1 MFSMDDNEKLLDYL
15 KRISADLH
23 QTRRRLREAESR
35 NSEPIAIIGLACRFP
50 AGAETPED
58 LWRLLA
64 TGQDA
69 IGGFPDDRGWD
80 LGALAQ
86 TDPDQRG
93 TSYVGEGGFLDGAS
107 RFDAGFFGVSPRE
120 ALAMDPQQRLLLEV
134 SWEAFERAGID
145 PLSLRGSRTG
155 VFAGTNG
162 QDYASVLMRA
172 LPALDGAEGYI
183 ATGTSASVLSG
194 RVSYTLGLEGP
205 AVTVDTACSSS
216 LVALHWAA
224 QALRSGECSLALA
237 GGVTVMSTPHAF
249 VEFSRQRGLAADGR
263 CKPFAD
269 AADGTGW
276 GEGAGVLLVERLS
289 DAQRHGHPVLAVLKG
304 SAINQDGA
312 SNGLTAPNGPS
323 QQRVI
328 LQALTDAGLAVHDV
342 DAVEAH
348 GTGTTLGDPI
358 EAQALLATY
367 GRDRDRP
374 LWLGSVK
381 SNIGH
386 TQAAAGVAGVLK
398 VVLALQHGVLP
409 KTLHVDTP
417 TSHVDWSAGSVE
429 LLTEAQPWPAGDR
442 PRRAGVSSFGIS
454 GTNAHVIIEEAPPSE
469 AGAPVAAAAPVVPWV
484 LSGKTPEAVRAQADR
499 LAGHLAGQPDLS
511 PPDVGFSLAT
521 SRSALDERAVVVGAD
536 RAELLDGL
544 AALAGGEPAP
554 GVVTGRVAGGTGP
567 VLVFPGQGSQWVGMA
582 VSLLDASEVFAAR
595 WAECEVALSS
605 FVDWSLTEVARSADP
620 AVLERVDVVQPLLW
634 AVMVALAEV
643 WRSAGVEPAAVIG
656 HSQGEI
662 AAAVVA
668 GALSVEDGARV
679 VSLRAKAIT
688 ELAGTGGM
696 LSVPLPVAGVEA
708 GLDPRLGVAAVNG
721 PSATVVSGEV
731 TALDEAQ
738 ARWEAEGVR
747 VRRVPVDYASHS
759 PQVEAI
765 RARILADLAP
775 VRPSSVDTVFF
786 STLTGAAIDTAE
798 LTAGYWYRNLRATVK
813 FEDAVRAAVAAGH
826 TVFVE
831 SSAHP
836 VLTVGVEQTLDAL
849 DVAGAA
855 VPTLRRDHGGLRQ
868 VYRAF
873 GEAFTRGVAV
883 AWDRLTPGRRV
894 ELPTYAFQRDRYWAD
909 PAPGAAG
916 DPASM
921 GLGSAGHAL
930 LGAVVSVAESGQVVL
945 TGKLSTRAQP
955 WLADHAVLGSVL
967 VPGTAFVELA
977 VRAGDQVGCRVV
989 EELTLEAPLVLPA
1002 AGAVQVQV
1010 AVEAGDGGRR
1020 AVTVHARPDDA
1031 DAAWVRHAAGV
1042 LDVDG
1047 PAEPGSLAEW
1057 PPPGAEPLPLDG
1069 FYEAYAQAGYG
1080 YGPAFRGLG
1089 AAWRAEGAVYADVE
1103 LPPEAGAPD
1112 GFGVHPALLDAC
1124 LHAAGL
1130 GGLLGAAAGPRLP
1143 FAWSGVRVHA
1153 EGARRVRVALAA
1165 QGPDSFGVV
1174 VADETG
1180 APVATVDSLALRA
1193 VADGALRAGVGSLF
1207 EVAWEPV
1214 AAEPSAAWAEVV
1226 EPADTADALAAIQ
1239 RWLARPEGRLA
1250 VVTRDAVGVTAD
1262 DPVTGLAQAGV
1273 WGLVRSAQSEHP
1285 GRFVLVDTDGEVPA
1299 GLPDEPQL
1307 AVRDGALYVPR
1318 LRRAATTA
1326 EAEWPT
1332 EGTVLITGGTGL
1344 LGGLVARH
1352 LVVEHGVRDLVL
1364 LSRRGMAAP
1373 GAAELADLDASVRI
1387 VACDAADRVAL
1398 AEVLGT
1404 IEHLSAVV
1412 HATGV
1417 LDDGVVE
1424 SLSPERLETVWRPK
1438 VDVAWNLHELAGDVE
1453 KFVLFSSAAGVF
1465 GAAGQGSYAA
1475 ANTWLDALAQ
1485 HRRARGL
1492 PATSMAWGLWEQ
1504 ASGMTEALDGDDHRR
1519 LGRSGLVELPTEDGL
1534 ALFDAAA
1541 STLVVPVALDFATLR
1556 ARGVP
1561 PLLRGLVRG
1570 GGRRAVRTAAAGGAF
1585 AKRLSG
1591 LGTEERRRFVLG
1603 TVRAQVAEVLGHG
1616 SGDAIDPRRPFGEIG
1631 FDSLTAV
1638 ELRNRLTAV
1647 TGLKLPATLVFDFPT
1662 PAALADHLRT
1672 AVLDGDRAETAIA
1685 RPVAADEPVAII
1697 GMACRFPGGVGSPD
1711 ELWQFVSGG
1720 GDGISAL
1727 PGDRGWDL
1735 PGGGAGGFLPDA
1747 ADFDAAFF
1755 GISPREALAMDP
1767 QQRLLLETAWEA
1779 VEHAGIDATA
1789 LRGSRTGVFAGLMYH
1804 DYAARLTS
1812 VPEEAA
1818 GYLGTGNSGSV
1829 ASGRISYTL
1838 GLEGP
1843 SATVD
1848 TACSSSLVALHLA
1861 AQSLR
1866 AGECSLALAG
1876 GVTVLATP
1884 ALFAEMAAQGGLAD
1898 DGRCKAFADAAN
1910 GAGFSEGVGVLVV
1923 ERLSDARRNG
1933 HEVLAVVRGSA
1944 VNSDGASNGLTAPNG
1959 PSQQRVIRQ
1968 ALASAGLSPQDVDA
1982 VEAHGTGT
1990 TLGDPIEAQA
2000 LLATYGQDRE
2010 EPLWLGSVKSNLGH
2024 TQAAAGVAGV
2034 IKMVQAMRHGVLPKT
2049 LHVDAPS
2056 SHVDWPSGAV
2066 ELLTEARDWPRRG
2079 RPRRAGVS
2087 SFGISGTNAHV
2098 VIEEAPRPAA
2108 PPPAAPPAAVVP
2120 WVLSA
2125 KTATALRAQARRLAG
2140 HAAGLPAADVGFSL
2154 ATGRARLE
2162 ERAVVVGG
2170 DAGEL
2175 LAGVTALADGA
2186 AAPNVVT
2193 GRVADVDA
2201 GPVLVFPGQ
2210 GSQWAGMAVSLLDAS
2225 EVFAARWAECEAALS
2240 SFVDWSLTGVAR
2252 ADDPSVL
2259 ERVDVVQPLLWA
2271 VMVSLAELWRAA
2283 GVVPAAVIGH
2293 SQGEIAAAVVA
2304 GALSLEDGARVVA
2317 LRAKAITEL
2326 AGTGGMLSVPL
2337 PVAEVETGLDPRL
2350 GIAAVN
2356 GPSATVVSGEADA
2369 LDAVQAAWEAAG
2381 VRVRRVPVDYASH
2394 SPQVEAVR
2402 ERILVDLAPV
2412 TPSSV
2417 DTVFVST
2424 LTGEAIDTA
2433 ELTADYWYRNLR
2445 ATVKFEDAVRAA
2457 IAAGHTVFVESSAH
2471 PVLTVGVQQTLDALE
2486 VAGAVVPTLR
2496 RDHGDLRQLYTAFG
2510 QAFVHGVAVAW
2521 DRLTPGH
2528 RVGLPT
2534 YAFQRERFWL
2544 DAGAPVR
2551 AADAAEAEFWRAV
2564 EAEDL
2569 AAVAGTL
2576 ELTGGELGTVVPALS
2591 AWRKRRRSLSAL
2603 DGLRYRVTW
2612 QPLTTPA
2619 TRLDGRWLLVTGGD
2633 DAGVADLLTA
2643 AGAEVRTL
2651 AVTDPAREA
2660 LAEQL
2665 RTYDDLRGIVSTL
2678 ALGEGGLLDTAALV
2692 QALGDA
2698 GLRCPLWTVT
2708 RGAVAVGGAEEPHAG
2723 QAAVWGFGRVA
2734 ALEHPGRWGGLIDLP
2749 ARPDARAAGRLAFAL
2764 AGRSGEDEVA
2774 VRASGV
2780 FGRRLVRAPGQAPV
2794 RRWAPRGTVLVTG
2807 GTGALGAHIAR
2818 WAAETADRVLLL
2830 SRRGPEAPAA
2840 RDLLAELGD
2849 RLEVV
2854 ACDVTDRAALERV
2867 LGTIPAERPL
2877 SAVLHAAAVLE
2888 DRVVDGLTPELF
2900 DAVLPVKAV
2909 AARHLHELTDGHD
2922 LDAFVLFSSLTG
2934 TAGNAGQANYAAAN
2948 AFLDALAEQRRAAG
2962 LPATSIAWGAW
2973 ADSLAT
2979 GSAVREDRMRRGG
2992 VGFLAAEQ
3000 GIAALR
3006 GAVEHDDTT
3015 VVVADIDWPRFA
3027 AGRRGPLFEGI
3038 PEAVVDRPATG
3049 SAELARTLAETAE
3062 GERHRLVLDLVR
3074 AHAAAV
3080 LGHASAGAVDART
3093 SFRELGFDSLT
3104 AVELRNRLAAA
3115 TGLTLPATLVFDYPN
3130 AEVMAGHLLGAALG
3144 GPPETAPVPVAAAVA
3159 DDPIAVVSMGCR
3171 FPAGVRTPE
3180 QLWRLLADGR
3190 DVITEFPGDRGWDL
3204 AGLYDPDPDSP
3215 GKSYARHG
3223 GFLDDPGEFDPA
3235 FFGISPR
3242 EALAMDP
3249 QQRVL
3254 LEICWEAVE
3263 RAGIDPVTLRGS
3275 ATGVFAGTNGQ
3286 DYSALLAA
3294 GPAGL
3299 EGYTLTGNAASV
3311 VSGRVAY
3318 TLGLEGPAVSVD
3330 TACSASLV
3338 AVHLAAQALRAG
3350 ECSLALAGGVTVMAT
3365 PSLFVQFSR
3374 QRGLAVDGRCKAFAA
3389 SADGTSWGE
3398 GAGVVVLERLSD
3410 ARRNGHPVLA
3420 VLRGSAV
3427 NQDGASNGITAPNGP
3442 SQQRLIRQTLALA
3455 GLAPRDVDA
3464 VEAHGTGTSLGDPIE
3479 AQGLIATY
3487 GQDRDRPLLIGSVK
3501 SNLGHTQAAAGIA
3514 GLLKTVLALQHGVLP
3529 ATLHVDRP
3537 TPEVDWSAGAVELL
3551 TEARPWPR
3559 TGGLRRAA
3567 VSAFGVSGTNAHL
3580 IVEQAPPAGPAESTV
3595 DRLVPWLLS
3604 GRTEDALAAQSA
3616 RLAEFVG
3623 DRPELSFVDIGFS
3636 LASTR
3641 AAFEHRAV
3649 VLGADRTALAD
3660 GVAGRRPAAVLAGT
3674 ARADRGR
3681 LGVLFSG
3688 QGSQYSGMGRA
3699 LRERFPV
3706 FADAFDAVCARLD
3719 LLLDRPLGEVLWEA
3733 EDDTV
3738 DRTVYAQA
3746 GLFAFEVALYRLTE
3760 SFGVVPEVLIGHSI
3774 GEVAA
3779 AHVAGVLSLDDA
3791 CVLVAARGRL
3801 MQDLPDGGAML
3812 AVRATE
3818 EEVAALLG
3826 DRVSLAAVNG
3836 PASVVVSGDTDAVAA
3851 VETWAA
3857 GQGRKAKRL
3866 RVSHAFHSHRMEPM
3880 LAEFTAKLGTLEFR
3894 PPAIPIV
3901 STLTGKVADAAELCT
3916 PRYWADQVRNTV
3928 RFAEAVRGAA
3938 AYGVDTFV
3946 ELGPDAVLAAAAGEV
3961 LADEDALVVSTQR
3974 AGRDP
3979 EHTLLAALARLHVD
3993 GAAIDW
3999 APVFDGAR
4007 RVDLPTYAFQH
4018 RSFWV
4023 RPVRRP
4029 AGDVTAA
4036 GLGSTGHPLLGAA
4049 VPLAESGQ
4057 CVLTARLSVA
4067 THPWL
4072 ADHAVGGTVLLPAT
4086 AFVEL
4091 ALHAA
4096 GQVGCGR
4103 LEELTLAAP
4112 LVLPEDGSVQVQL
4125 TAGEAGQAGRRTLTV
4140 HGRIGDD
4147 PWTRHADGVVAP
4159 GAPGAPDVSALAAWP
4174 PPGASALPVAEFHD
4188 QLAAL
4193 GFGFGPV
4200 FRGLTAAWRTG
4211 DDVFAEAVL
4220 PEGATPGAAEFGL
4233 HPALL
4238 DAGVQAVGLGEGLAA
4253 TEGARLPFSWS
4264 GVELHATGAGRL
4276 RVRLS
4281 KLGPDRV
4288 AVLAVD
4294 GSGAAVFSAE
4304 SLTLRKL
4311 TAPPSRTGHLFALE
4325 WQPIATAVEGGGSL
4339 GALAAQVGEVS
4350 AGVAVAEAG
4359 RAVPLT
4365 QLGEVSP
4372 GVAVAGPGGAVPVA
4386 QLGEVAA
4393 GVVAAVPGG
4402 AVPAAHLGEVPPGVA
4417 VAEPGRPV
4425 AAAHLGEIP
4434 PDITVAELAVPG
4446 GDLVSAAHAVAAQAL
4461 ELVRSWL
4468 ADGPADARLA
4478 VVTRGAIAVG
4488 DTDPVPG
4495 VAAATAWGL
4504 VRSAQSE
4511 HPGRFVL
4518 VDTDESATL
4527 AAALATGEP
4536 QVAVRDGAV
4545 LAPRLARLTG
4555 EPAAVAW
4562 DTEGT
4567 TLVTGATGMVGG
4579 LVARHLVTRHG
4590 VRDLL
4595 LLSRR
4600 GPDAEGAAELLA
4612 ELTGLGA
4619 RATLVACDAADRA
4632 ALERALAGVRV
4643 ASVVHTAGV
4652 VDDGLVETLT
4662 PERLSAVL
4670 RSKVDAVVNLREL
4683 AGEAGVF
4690 AVCSAAA
4697 GLFGGP
4703 GQSAYAAA
4711 NSFADAYAR
4720 HSRAAG
4726 VPMTALA
4733 WGMWAA
4739 DGGMTAQ
4746 LGAADRAR
4754 IARSGFAPI
4763 DAELGMELFD
4773 ASLGMDRALTVPVRL
4788 DFGVLRAAPAV
4799 HPLLRG
4805 LVRPA
4810 PQRPA
4815 PVADLTALSGA
4826 DLARQLTEL
4835 VRRQVAEVLGHDSP
4849 LAVPPDRGFL
4859 ELGFD
4864 SLAAVELRNR
4874 LVAATSARL
4883 APTAVFDYPTVTDLA
4898 AHLVELLADD
4908 GAATA
4913 PVTEEIAKLEA
4924 LLATA
4929 DPGDEEI
4936 TTRLRR
4942 LMATWTERERQSGPS
4957 EGSDLAEADAE
4968 ELFSLLDQELGTA

>member
-1 MFSMDDNEKLLDYL
+1 MDDNEKLLDYL

-69 IGGFPDDRGWD
+69 IGGFPGDRGWD

-93 TSYVGEGGFLDGAS
+93 TSYVSEGGFLADAS

-162 QDYASVLMRA
+162 QDYASALMRA

-289 DAQRHGHPVLAVLKG
+289 DAQRQGHPILAVLKG

-381 SNIGH
+381 SNLGH

-398 VVLALQHGVLP
+398 VVLALRHGVLP
-409 KTLHVDTP
+409 KTLHVDAP
-417 TSHVDWSAGSVE
+417 TSHVDWSAGAVE
-429 LLTEAQPWPAGDR
+429 LLTEARPWPAGDR

-469 AGAPVAAAAPVVPWV
+469 AAEPVVAAAPVVPWV
-484 LSGKTPEAVRAQADR
+484 LSGKTPEAVRGQAAR
-499 LAGHLAGQPDLS
+499 LAGHLAARPELS
-511 PPDVGFSLAT
+511 PADVGFSLVT
-521 SRSALDERAVVVGAD
+521 SRSALDERAVVLGAD

-544 AALAGGEPAP
+544 AALAAGEPAP
-554 GVVTGRVAGGTGP
+554 GVVTGRVAGGGGP

-582 VSLLDASEVFAAR
+582 VELLDSSAVFAAR
-595 WAECEVALSS
+595 WAECETALKS

-634 AVMVALAEV
+634 AVMVCLAEL
-643 WRSAGVEPAAVIG
+643 WRDAGVEPAAVIG

-668 GALSVEDGARV
+668 GALSVVDGARV
-679 VSLRAKAIT
+679 VALRAKAIT

-696 LSVPLPVAGVEA
+696 LSVPLPVAEVEA
-708 GLDPRLGVAAVNG
+708 ELDPRLGVAAVNG
-721 PSATVVSGEV
+721 PSATVVSGAV
-731 TALDEAQ
+731 EAVDAAQ
-738 ARWEAEGVR
+738 GAWEAAGVR

-765 RARILADLAP
+765 RERILADLAP
-775 VRPSSVDTVFF
+775 VSPSSVGTLFF
-786 STLTGAAIDTAE
+786 STLTGEAIDTAE
-798 LTAGYWYRNLRATVK
+798 LTAEYWYRNLRATVK
-813 FEDAVRAAVAAGH
+813 FEDAVRAAIAAGH

-836 VLTVGVEQTLDAL
+836 VLTVGVQQTLDEL
-849 DVAGAA
+849 EVSGAA

-873 GEAFTRGVAV
+873 GEACTRGVAV
-883 AWDRLTPGRRV
+883 TWDRLTPGRRV
-894 ELPTYAFQRDRYWAD
+894 DLPTYAFQRDRYWAD
-909 PAPGAAG
+909 PAPGASG

-921 GLGSAGHAL
+921 GLGSARHAL

-977 VRAGDQVGCRVV
+977 VRAGDQVGCRAV

-1047 PAEPGSLAEW
+1047 PAEPENLAEW

-1080 YGPAFRGLG
+1080 YGPAFQGLR
-1089 AAWRAEGAVYADVE
+1089 AAWRADGAVYADVE

-1130 GGLLGAAAGPRLP
+1130 GGLLGDAAGPRLP

-1193 VADGALRAGVGSLF
+1193 VADSALRAGVGSLF
-1207 EVAWEPV
+1207 EVAWEP
-1214 AAEPSAAWAEVV
+1214 AAEPSAAWTEVV
-1226 EPADTADALAAIQ
+1226 EPADTAQALAAIQ

-1250 VVTRDAVGVTAD
+1250 VVTRDAIGVVEGDA
-1262 DPVTGLAQAGV
+1262 VTGLAQAGI

-1285 GRFVLVDTDGEVPA
+1285 GRFVLLDTDGDVPA
-1299 GLPDEPQL
+1299 TLPDEPQL

-1326 EAEWPT
+1326 EATWPT

-1352 LVVEHGVRDLVL
+1352 LVAEHGVRDLVL
-1364 LSRRGMAAP
+1364 LSRRGPDAP
-1373 GAAELADLDASVRI
+1373 GAEQFRDLDATVRI
-1387 VACDAADRVAL
+1387 VACDAADRAAL
-1398 AEVLGT
+1398 AEVLSS
-1404 IEHLSAVV
+1404 IEHLTAVV

-1417 LDDGVVE
+1417 LDDGVIE
-1424 SLSPERLETVWRPK
+1424 SLTPERLDTVWRPK
-1438 VDVAWNLHELAGDVE
+1438 VDAAWNLHELAGDVE

-1465 GAAGQGSYAA
+1465 GAAGQGNYAA

-1485 HRRARGL
+1485 HRRAQGL
-1492 PATSMAWGLWEQ
+1492 PATSLAWGLWEQ

-1570 GGRRAVRTAAAGGAF
+1570 GGRRAVRTAAADGAF

-1591 LGTEERRRFVLG
+1591 LGTEERRRFVLA

-1672 AVLDGDRAETAIA
+1672 AVLDGGRAETATA
-1685 RPVAADEPVAII
+1685 RPVAADEPIAIV

-1711 ELWQFVSGG
+1711 ELWQFVAGG

-1735 PGGGAGGFLPDA
+1735 PGGGAGGFLTDA

-1755 GISPREALAMDP
+1755 GISPREALAIDP

-1779 VEHAGIDATA
+1779 IEHAGIDATS

-1866 AGECSLALAG
+1866 AGECTLALAG

-1968 ALASAGLSPQDVDA
+1968 ALASAGLTPRDVDA

-2034 IKMVQAMRHGVLPKT
+2034 IKVVQAMRHGVLPKT

-2098 VIEEAPRPAA
+2098 VLEEAPRPAT
-2108 PPPAAPPAAVVP
+2108 PPPAAASAEVVP

-2125 KTATALRAQARRLAG
+2125 KTTAALREQARRLSAHVG
-2140 HAAGLPAADVGFSL
+2140 GLPAVDVGFSL

-2170 DAGEL
+2170 DL
-2175 LAGVTALADGA
+2175 LAGLTAVAEGA

-2193 GRVADVDA
+2193 GRVVDVDA

-2210 GSQWAGMAVSLLDAS
+2210 GSQWVGMAVELLDSS
-2225 EVFAARWAECEAALS
+2225 EVFAARWAECETALK
-2240 SFVDWSLTGVAR
+2240 SFVDWSLTEVAR
-2252 ADDPSVL
+2252 SADPAVL

-2271 VMVSLAELWRAA
+2271 VMVCLAELWRSA
-2283 GVVPAAVIGH
+2283 GVEPAAVIGH

-2304 GALSLEDGARVVA
+2304 GALSVVDGARVVA

-2337 PVAEVETGLDPRL
+2337 PVAEVEAELDPRL

-2356 GPSATVVSGEADA
+2356 GPSATVVSGEVAA
-2369 LDAVQAAWEAAG
+2369 LDAAQAAWEAEG

-2394 SPQVEAVR
+2394 SPQVEAIR
-2402 ERILVDLAPV
+2402 ERILADLAPV
-2412 TPSSV
+2412 NPSSV
-2417 DTVFVST
+2417 DTAFLST

-2445 ATVKFEDAVRAA
+2445 ATVRFEDAVRVA

-2471 PVLTVGVQQTLDALE
+2471 PVLTVGVQQTLDELE
-2486 VAGAVVPTLR
+2486 VSGAVVPTLR
-2496 RDHGDLRQLYTAFG
+2496 RDHGGLRQLYTAFG

-2521 DRLTPGH
+2521 EKLTPGR

-2591 AWRKRRRSLSAL
+2591 AWRKRRRSLSAS
-2603 DGLRYRVTW
+2603 DGLRYRVSW
-2612 QPLTTPA
+2612 QPLTTPV

-2633 DAGVADLLTA
+2633 DAGAADLLAT
-2643 AGAEVRTL
+2643 AGAEVLTL
-2651 AVTDPAREA
+2651 AVTDSAREA

-2665 RTYDDLRGIVSTL
+2665 RAYDDLRGIVSTL
-2678 ALGEGGLLDTAALV
+2678 ALGEDGLPATVALV
-2692 QALGDA
+2692 QALGEA
-2698 GLRCPLWTVT
+2698 GLECPLWTIT
-2708 RGAVAVGGAEEPHAG
+2708 RGAVAVGGAEEPHPG

-2749 ARPDARAAGRLAFAL
+2749 ARPDGRVAARLAFVL
-2764 AGRSGEDEVA
+2764 AGRSGEDQVA

-2780 FGRRLVRAPGQAPV
+2780 FGRRLVRAPGRAPV
-2794 RRWAPRGTVLVTG
+2794 RRWEPRGTVLVTG
-2807 GTGALGAHIAR
+2807 GTGALGAHVAR
-2818 WAAETADRVLLL
+2818 WAAATADRVLLL

-2840 RDLLAELGD
+2840 RDLLAELGS
-2849 RLEVV
+2849 RLEIV
-2854 ACDVTDRAALERV
+2854 ACDVTDRAALEQV

-2877 SAVLHAAAVLE
+2877 TAVLHAAAVLE

-2900 DAVLPVKAV
+2900 DAVLPVKAT
-2909 AARHLHELTDGHD
+2909 AARHLHELTAGHD

-2934 TAGNAGQANYAAAN
+2934 TIGNAGQANYAAAN
-2948 AFLDALAEQRRAAG
+2948 AVLDALAEQRRAAG

-2979 GSAVREDRMRRGG
+2979 GSAVRENRMRRGG
-2992 VGFLAAEQ
+2992 VGFLTAEQ

-3027 AGRRGPLFEGI
+3027 AGRRGPLFDGI
-3038 PEAVVDRPATG
+3038 PEAAVAQSGTED
-3049 SAELARTLAETAE
+3049 AELARKLAETAE
-3062 GERHRLVLDLVR
+3062 GDRHRLVLDLVR

-3080 LGHASAGAVDART
+3080 LGHGSAGAVDART

-3130 AEVMAGHLLGAALG
+3130 AEVMAGHLLGAAQG
-3144 GPPETAPVPVAAAVA
+3144 GKPATAPVPVAAPVA

-3190 DVITEFPGDRGWDL
+3190 DVITEFPADRGWDL
-3204 AGLYDPDPDSP
+3204 AGLYDPDPDRP

-3254 LEICWEAVE
+3254 LEICWEAIE

-3275 ATGVFAGTNGQ
+3275 STGVFAGTNGQ

-3410 ARRNGHPVLA
+3410 ARRHGHPVLA

-3455 GLAPRDVDA
+3455 GLTARDVDA

-3514 GLLKTVLALQHGVLP
+3514 GLLKTVLALRHGVLP

-3537 TPEVDWSAGAVELL
+3537 TPEVDWAAGAVELL
-3551 TEARPWPR
+3551 TEARPWPD
-3559 TGGLRRAA
+3559 TGGPRRAA

-3580 IVEQAPPAGPAESTV
+3580 IVEQAPAAEPAESTV

-3616 RLAEFVG
+3616 KLAAFTE
-3623 DRPELSFVDIGFS
+3623 DRPELSGVDIGFS

-3649 VLGADRTALAD
+3649 VLGADRKALAD
-3660 GVAGRRPAAVLAGT
+3660 GVAGRRPAAVLTGA

-3746 GLFAFEVALYRLTE
+3746 GLFAFEVALYRLAE

-3801 MQDLPDGGAML
+3801 MQDLPAGGAML

-3818 EEVAALLG
+3818 EEVAELLG

-3836 PASVVVSGDTDAVAA
+3836 PESVVVSGDTDAVTA

-3857 GQGRKAKRL
+3857 GRGRKVKRL

-3880 LAEFTAKLGTLEFR
+3880 LAEFTAKLATLEFR

-3961 LADEDALVVSTQR
+3961 LADEAALVVSTQR
-3974 AGRDP
+3974 AARDP
-3979 EHTLLAALARLHVD
+3979 EHTLLTALARLHVD

-3999 APVFDGAR
+3999 TPVFDGAR

-4023 RPVRRP
+4023 RPVGRP

-4096 GQVGCGR
+4096 DQVGCGR
-4103 LEELTLAAP
+4103 LDELTLAAP
-4112 LVLPEDGSVQVQL
+4112 LVLPEDGAVQVQL
-4125 TAGEAGQAGRRTLTV
+4125 TVGEAAEAGRRTLTV
-4140 HGRIGDD
+4140 HGRIGEE
-4147 PWTRHADGVVAP
+4147 PWTRHADGVVSP
-4159 GAPGAPDVSALAAWP
+4159 GAPGSPDVSVLAAWP
-4174 PPGASALPVAEFHD
+4174 PPGAEELPVAEFHD

-4200 FRGLTAAWRTG
+4200 FRGLTAAWRAG
-4211 DDVFAEAVL
+4211 EDVFAEAVL

-4238 DAGVQAVGLGEGLAA
+4238 DAGVQAVGLGEDVAG
-4253 TEGARLPFSWS
+4253 GARLPFSWS
-4264 GVELHATGAGRL
+4264 GVQLHATGAGRL

-4281 KLGPDRV
+4281 RLGPDRV
-4288 AVLAVD
+4288 TVLAAD
-4294 GSGAAVFSAE
+4294 GTGAAVFSAE

-4311 TAPPSRTGHLFALE
+4311 TAPPSRTGHLFAVE
-4325 WQPIATAVEGGGSL
+4325 WHPIATAGEGGSPAGVVV
-4339 GALAAQVGEVS
+4339 AVAAQAPASADLAHSSEAEIPVDGAVAARSAGSAGLVPAARPGES
-4350 AGVAVAEAG
+4350 GISLGVAV
-4359 RAVPLT
+4359 T
-4365 QLGEVSP
+4365 
-4372 GVAVAGPGGAVPVA
+4372 A
-4386 QLGEVAA
+4386 Q
-4393 GVVAAVPGG
+4393 
-4402 AVPAAHLGEVPPGVA
+4402 
-4417 VAEPGRPV
+4417 
-4425 AAAHLGEIP
+4425 AAASAELVSAAQPAEGEIP
-4434 PDITVAELAVPG
+4434 AGITVAELAVPA
-4446 GDLVSAAHAVAAQAL
+4446 GDLVSAAHAAAAQAL
-4461 ELVRSWL
+4461 DLVRSWL
-4468 ADGPADARLA
+4468 ADGPADGRLA

-4488 DTDPVPG
+4488 DTGSVPG

-4504 VRSAQSE
+4504 LRSAQSE

-4518 VDTDESATL
+4518 VDTDGTAGL
-4527 AAALATGEP
+4527 AAALAAGEP

-4545 LAPRLARLTG
+4545 LAPRLTRVTA
-4555 EPAAVAW
+4555 EPAPVEW

-4567 TLVTGATGMVGG
+4567 TLITGATGMVGG

-4590 VRDLL
+4590 VRNLL

-4600 GPDAEGAAELLA
+4600 GPDAEGAPELLA
-4612 ELTGLGA
+4612 ELAELGA
-4619 RATLVACDAADRA
+4619 RATLVACDAADRP
-4632 ALERALAGVRV
+4632 ALARVLAGVPV

-4662 PERLSAVL
+4662 PERLSGGL
-4670 RSKVDAVVNLREL
+4670 KSKVDAVVNLREL
-4683 AGEAGVF
+4683 AGDARVF

-4697 GLFGGP
+4697 GLFGGA

-4720 HSRAAG
+4720 HCRAAG

-4739 DGGMTAQ
+4739 DGGMTAR

-4763 DAELGMELFD
+4763 DAGLGMELLD
-4773 ASLGMDRALTVPVRL
+4773 ASLGLDRALTVPVRL
-4788 DFGVLRAAPAV
+4788 DFAALRAAPAV

-4810 PQRPA
+4810 ARRAAVQAPA
-4815 PVADLTALSGA
+4815 ADLTTLSGA
-4826 DLARQLTEL
+4826 ELARRLTEL
-4835 VRRQVAEVLGHDSP
+4835 VRSQVAEVLGHDSP

-4883 APTAVFDYPTVTDLA
+4883 SPTAVFDYPTVTDLA
-4898 AHLVELLADD
+4898 AHLGELLADD

-4942 LMATWTERERQSGPS
+4942 LLATWSERERQSGPG
-4957 EGSDLAEADAE
+4957 EGDDLAEADAE